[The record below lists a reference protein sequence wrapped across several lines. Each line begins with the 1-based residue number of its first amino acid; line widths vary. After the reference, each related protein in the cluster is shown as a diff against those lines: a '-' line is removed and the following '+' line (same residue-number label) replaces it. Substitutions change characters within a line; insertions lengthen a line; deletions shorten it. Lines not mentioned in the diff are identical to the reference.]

1 MTTLPPDKGKGQWLV
16 DFINK
21 HGLKYGAELGV
32 QKGIN
37 MKYLLDNIADLH
49 MIGVDIWSDMTLI
62 NHKLKKQL
70 TKYLEQIGP

>member
-49 MIGVDIWSDMTLI
+49 MIGVDIT
-62 NHKLKKQL
+62 
-70 TKYLEQIGP
+70 